1 MKIQVEKIATLA
13 GHKDCVYSL
22 EHSPDARYFFSADGK
37 GLIAQW
43 DLEQPEIG
51 KLIAQV
57 PASVYA
63 MRLLPERQQL
73 LIGQNFEGLHLIDLQ
88 QKKEQLS
95 LKLTD
100 AAIFDI
106 QIVGDE
112 AYIALGDGVLAV
124 VDLAH
129 WAVRKHLKAS
139 EKSARCIAI
148 SPDGQ
153 DIAIGFSD
161 HSIRV
166 FERQSLQPKQL
177 LTGHSNSVFTLTYSP
192 CGKYLLSGSRDAHL
206 KVWEVHRDYA
216 LAHSIVAHM
225 YALNHI
231 AYHPSG
237 AWFATASMD
246 KSLKVWDAQQFK
258 LLKVIDKARHAGHG
272 TSVNKLLWTGF
283 RDYIVS
289 ASDDRSVSVWALD
302 LAQAHPS

>member
-22 EHSPDARYFFSADGK
+22 EHSPDARHFFSADGK
-37 GLIAQW
+37 GLVAQW
-43 DLEQPEIG
+43 DLAQPEIG

-63 MRLLPERQQL
+63 MRLLPERRQL
-73 LIGQNFEGLHLIDLQ
+73 LIGQNFEGLHLIDLD

-112 AYIALGDGVLAV
+112 AYVALGDGVLVV

-129 WAVRKHLKAS
+129 WAVRKHLKVS

-153 DIAIGFSD
+153 DLAIGFSD

-177 LTGHSNSVFTLTYSP
+177 LTGHSNSVFTLAYSP
-192 CGKYLLSGSRDAHL
+192 CGKYLLSGSRDAYL
-206 KVWEVHRDYA
+206 KAWEVHQDYA

-246 KSLKVWDAQQFK
+246 KSVKVWDAQQFK

-272 TSVNKLLWTGF
+272 TSVNKLLWTNF
-283 RDYIVS
+283 QDYIVS

-302 LAQAHPS
+302 LAQARPS